1 MTFLLLS
8 ALTLIQ
14 TPSQWVLDSST
25 LRYHVSHPLH
35 QVDGVSHAARGKGV
49 CQTRRCDF
57 LIAVPIKSFDS
68 GDSNRDLHMLQTT
81 RGGQFP
87 IVTVRTQLPE
97 GAAFSDTV
105 YADLEIECA
114 GQTAHYARVPFHIV
128 VDGDEARVSG
138 TIPAT
143 ISDFKIDPPT
153 LLTIPIKNDI
163 PVYVES
169 TWHRKK

>member
-1 MTFLLLS
+1 
-8 ALTLIQ
+8 
-14 TPSQWVLDSST
+14 
-25 LRYHVSHPLH
+25 
-35 QVDGVSHAARGKGV
+35 
-49 CQTRRCDF
+49 
-57 LIAVPIKSFDS
+57 
-68 GDSNRDLHMLQTT
+68 MLQTT

-128 VDGDEARVSG
+128 VDGDAALVSG

-153 LLTIPIKNDI
+153 LLTTPIKNDI